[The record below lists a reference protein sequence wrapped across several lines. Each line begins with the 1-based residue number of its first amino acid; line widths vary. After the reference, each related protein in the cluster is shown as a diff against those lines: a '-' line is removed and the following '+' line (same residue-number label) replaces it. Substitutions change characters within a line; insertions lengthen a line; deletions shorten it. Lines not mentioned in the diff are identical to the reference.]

1 MERSSLQF
9 LFGKS
14 TTTATV
20 VDEAP
25 GEEVIPYKIPMKI
38 IERVM
43 DNRYEGDGTVH
54 PGDHLLFLHELCG
67 LFKCAGIAMDEVRK
81 KLFSISLSGKA
92 AHWYKL
98 LDNGDSLE
106 WNDIVPR
113 FYSKFYPPS
122 EIHKDRNRIYNF
134 WPHDGESIAQAWGR
148 LKSLMLKCPIHEL
161 PGNVIIDNFYAR
173 LSFQDK
179 TLLDTSCSGSF
190 TRNKEEFKRDLL
202 DRIQENTEGWEND
215 KDRESGIIYD
225 YKCIEAFMDTDKF
238 RNMSATYGLD
248 SQVAAN
254 LYKAFASHYELPK
267 KNFDKY
273 HEPYKDKIDSSIN
286 KCVVVETADHVIPE
300 AYIEKT
306 PFPAKMKEYSVIN
319 SAVHKS
325 EKKPVEPEEQ
335 IKVEPAVAIV
345 KDLVTENVEDGHI
358 IFCEDASN
366 IVSHPNKPKQA
377 SVPMLSVRIGDHCYY
392 GLCDIGASVSAI
404 PYELYTEIMHE
415 IDSCELEDIDV
426 VIQLANRE
434 TISPIGIVRD
444 VEVLCGKIKY
454 PADFLVLG
462 SAASDYC
469 PIIFGRP
476 FLNTCGAI
484 IDCKKEKILTK
495 FAGESYEFN
504 FSKFTK
510 TPYKADLPSNDFKME
525 QCASIVLVPNNPLQQ
540 HLEDSESEVFR
551 KERDELEEIFLR
563 QPILKHDL
571 PVEDLG
577 TTPPPKEDPV
587 FDLKPLPDNLK
598 YAHIDDKKIYP
609 VIISSKLS
617 EFEEERLLEI
627 LKKHRGAIGYTL
639 DDLKG
644 ISPSICQHAINM
656 EDDAKPVVEP
666 QRRLIPKMKDVVR
679 NEVLRLLEAGIIY
692 PIADSRWVSPV
703 HCVPKKGGMTVVPN
717 DNDEL
722 IPQRVVVGY
731 RMCIDFRKVNKVTK
745 KDHYPLPF
753 IDQMLERLSK
763 NTHFCFLDG
772 YSGFSQIAVKTKD
785 QEKTTFTCPY
795 GTYAYRRMPFGL
807 CNAPATFQRCM
818 SAIFHGFCESI
829 VEVFMDDFSVYG
841 NSFDSCLRNLD
852 KVLQRCEETNLVL
865 NWEKCHFMVN
875 EGIVLG
881 HKISERGIEVDRAKV
896 EAIEKMPYPR
906 DVKGIRSVLGH
917 AGFYRRFIKD
927 FSKISKPLTNL
938 LQKDVPFVF
947 DDDCKEAFE
956 TLKKA
961 LTTAPIVEPPD
972 WNLPF
977 EIMCD
982 ASDFAVG
989 AVLGQRV
996 DKKLNV
1002 IHYASK
1008 TLDAAQRNYA
1018 TTEKELLAV
1027 VFACDK
1033 FRPYIVDSKVTIHTD
1048 HAAIR
1053 YLMQKKDAKPRLI
1066 RWVLLLQEFDLHIVD
1081 RKGADNPVADNLS
1094 RLENIAYDPVPVNDS
1109 FPNEQLAVI
1118 KVSSRDSPWYAD
1130 YANFIVSKY
1139 LPPTFSAQ
1147 QRRKFFYDLRHYFWD
1162 DPHLYKEGV
1171 DGILRRC
1178 VPEYEQQEILSKC
1191 HGSAYGG
1198 HHAGERTAQKVLQS
1212 GFYWPTLF
1220 KDARKFI
1227 LSCDECQRVGNISRR
1242 NEMPM
1247 NYTLVIEPFDCWGF
1261 DFMGPFPSSEGN
1273 THILVAVDYVTKWVE
1288 AIPTKSADGETSLR
1302 MLLDIIFPRFGVPR
1316 YIMTDGGSHFIHGG
1330 FRKTLAKYGINHRI
1344 ASAYHPQTSGQVELS
1359 NREIKSI
1366 LQKTVNK
1373 TRKNWASKLKDALWA
1388 YRTAYKN
1395 PMGMSPYKMVY
1406 GKACHLPLELEHKAY
1421 WAVRELNK
1429 DPKLAGDKRLLQLS
1443 SLDEW
1448 RSEAYEN
1455 AKLFKE
1461 KVKKWHDRRIIKRE
1475 FNIGDKVLLY
1485 RSRLRFFAGK
1495 LLSKWE
1501 GPYVVEEVYRSG
1513 AIKIS
1518 SLQGNATQ
1526 VVNGQRLKH
1535 YISGDSYNVDVDII
1549 QVETPE
1555 AFIKGQI
1562 DSPPELDFE

>member
-1 MERSSLQF
+1 MERSSLEF

-14 TTTATV
+14 TTTAKV

-25 GEEVIPYKIPMKI
+25 GEKEVPYKIPMKI

-215 KDRESGIIYD
+215 KDRESGINYD

-366 IVSHPNKPKQA
+366 IVSHPNKSKQA

-392 GLCDIGASVSAI
+392 GLCDIGASISAI

-415 IDSCELEDIDV
+415 IGSCELEDIDV

-510 TPYKADLPSNDFKME
+510 TPYKADLPNNDFKVE
-525 QCASIVLVPNNPLQQ
+525 QCASIALAPNNPLQQ
-540 HLEDSESEVFR
+540 HLENSESEVFR

-609 VIISSKLS
+609 VIISSKLT

-656 EDDAKPVVEP
+656 EDDAKPVVEH
-666 QRRLIPKMKDVVR
+666 QRRLIPKMKEVVR
-679 NEVLRLLEAGIIY
+679 NEVLKLLEAGIIY

-772 YSGFSQIAVKTKD
+772 YSGFSQIAVKAKD

-841 NSFDSCLRNLD
+841 NSFDNCLRNLD

-1033 FRPYIVDSKVTIHTD
+1033 FRSYIVDSKVTIHTD

-1053 YLMQKKDAKPRLI
+1053 YLMTKKDAKPRLI

-1373 TRKNWASKLKDALWA
+1373 TRKNWASKLKEALWA

-1555 AFIKGQI
+1555 DFIKGQI